1 MPDPFAMQALPTNG
15 PAIGAMALSPSD
27 STDLP
32 QAIRGVTIGG
42 AGGTLS
48 FISSRDGQTY
58 TTAILPAGTYALTAR
73 RVLATGTTATGLT
86 GWI

>member
-1 MPDPFAMQALPTNG
+1 MPDPFAMQALATNG
-15 PAIGAMALSPSD
+15 PAIGAVALTPSD
-27 STDLP
+27 STDLA
-32 QAIRGVTIGG
+32 QSIRGVTIGG
-42 AGGTLS
+42 AGGTLC

-58 TTAILPAGTYALTAR
+58 TTASLPAGTYALTAR